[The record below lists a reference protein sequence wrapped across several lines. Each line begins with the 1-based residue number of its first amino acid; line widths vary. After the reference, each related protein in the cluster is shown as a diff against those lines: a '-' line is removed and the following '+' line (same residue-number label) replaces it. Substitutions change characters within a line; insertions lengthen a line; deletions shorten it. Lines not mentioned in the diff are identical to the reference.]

1 VEEAAIATTPDAP
14 IAEIQPRPWPLAAR
28 LAFRFCF
35 VYFSLLCLTTQILGG
50 LLQIPKVDVPE
61 LQYLPPISSLVNF
74 TALHVFRIKQPLVM
88 TGSGSGDKIADWV
101 LLFCYLI
108 ISAAA
113 TAVWSVLDRKR
124 PRYDALAR
132 WFRLFLRFALAGQML
147 GYGFAKIFPMQMSYP
162 SLDTLLEPYGHFSPA
177 SVLWWFIGSSPA
189 YEIICGSVEALCALL
204 LIVPRTAL
212 LGSLLT
218 AGVAA
223 QIFLFNMAY
232 DIPVKLLSFHLML
245 MALFLAAPEFS
256 RIFRFFL
263 SRAAVEPSQQPSL
276 FQSLRANRIA
286 LWAQIVFGL
295 WLLGNNIYSANSEWY
310 EYGGGA
316 PKSVLYGIWNVDKL
330 MIDNH
335 ERSPLLND
343 YGRWRRLIFEYPKFL
358 GYQRMDD
365 SFGGFDAEID
375 TKTQT
380 IALTKGDDKKW
391 KGTLHFQRPTP
402 DHLILDG
409 NLGPQP
415 AHFDLTLLDR
425 SKLMLVSR
433 GFHWVQEYPFYR

>member
-1 VEEAAIATTPDAP
+1 MEDAAIALSP
-14 IAEIQPRPWPLAAR
+14 AEVGAEPQPRPWPFAAR

-35 VYFSLLCLTTQILGG
+35 VYFSLICLTTQILGG
-50 LLQIPKVDVPE
+50 LVQIPKVDIPE
-61 LQYLPPISSLVNF
+61 LDRLRPIKSIVEWI
-74 TALHVFRIKQPLVM
+74 AHHVFQIATPLVES
-88 TGSGSGDKIADWV
+88 GSGSGDKIFDWTACV
-101 LLFCYLI
+101 LLLAVAVLATLI
-108 ISAAA
+108 
-113 TAVWSVLDRKR
+113 WSVLDRKR
-124 PRYDALAR
+124 LRYDALAK
-132 WFRLFLRFALAGQML
+132 WFRLFLRFALAGQMM
-147 GYGFAKIFPMQMSYP
+147 GYGFDKVFPMQMAYP
-162 SLDTLLEPYGHFSPA
+162 SLQTLLEPYGHFSPA

-189 YEIICGSVEALCALL
+189 YEIICGSAEVLCALL

-223 QIFLFNMAY
+223 QIFLFNMTY
-232 DIPVKLLSFHLML
+232 DIPVKLLSFHLMF

-256 RIFRFFL
+256 RISRFFL
-263 SRAAVEPSQQPSL
+263 SRAPVEPSQQPSL
-276 FQSLRANRIA
+276 FQSLRANRFA

-295 WLLGNNIYSANSEWY
+295 WLLGNNIYGANAEWY

-330 MIDNH
+330 VIDGH
-335 ERSPLLND
+335 ERSPLLGD

-358 GYQRMDD
+358 NYQRMDD
-365 SFGGFDAEID
+365 SFGGFAAEID
-375 TKTQT
+375 TNTQT

-402 DHLILDG
+402 GHLILDG

-415 AHFDLTLLDR
+415 AHFDLTLVDR

-433 GFHWVQEYPFYR
+433 GFHWVQECPFYR